1 MARRGSENRRKVRSV
16 LVRLTEREYLQLT
29 ERAMHEKATRADYL
43 RRCMRDADPAVGRAH
58 GSDGTGILSEQDR
71 VLLAGATRTMG
82 HLAGLIKLA
91 ALKSPAQGS
100 PTSIRT
106 LLEEH
111 HRSLQDLQG
120 KIRRLLD
127 RMQ

>member
-16 LVRLTEREYLQLT
+16 LVRLTEPEYLQLT
-29 ERAMHEKATRADYL
+29 EWAMQEKATRADYL
-43 RRCMRDADPAVGRAH
+43 RRCMRDAEPAIGHARA
-58 GSDGTGILSEQDR
+58 SDATKILSEHDR

-91 ALKSPAQGS
+91 ALKSPAPGS

-120 KIRRLLD
+120 KIRRLLE
-127 RMQ
+127 RAQ